1 LRSFLLRDVNRA
13 RERERTK
20 LQLIAQCCLAISK
33 KKVVIGGTSD
43 LVNFSYRR
51 RSISLA
57 SDGNFDMLTIKLGVL
72 SGVKLD
78 RGFFNG
84 RSS

>member
-1 LRSFLLRDVNRA
+1 VA
-13 RERERTK
+13 
-20 LQLIAQCCLAISK
+20 
-33 KKVVIGGTSD
+33 VGGTSD

-57 SDGNFDMLTIKLGVL
+57 SDGNFDLLTIKLGVL

>member
-1 LRSFLLRDVNRA
+1 M
-13 RERERTK
+13 
-20 LQLIAQCCLAISK
+20 
-33 KKVVIGGTSD
+33 
-43 LVNFSYRR
+43 VNFSYRR

-57 SDGNFDMLTIKLGVL
+57 SDGNFDLLTIKLGVL